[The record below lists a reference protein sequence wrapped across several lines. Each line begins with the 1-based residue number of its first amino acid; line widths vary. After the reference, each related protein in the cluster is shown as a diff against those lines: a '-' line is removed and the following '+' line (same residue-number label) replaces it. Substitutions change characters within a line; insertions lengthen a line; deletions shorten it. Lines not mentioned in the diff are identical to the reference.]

1 MATIAQYFWPQFRE
15 DPDGLR
21 MIRKRLSHIMCLLV
35 VVLQVGYAT
44 PEILSQIRAG
54 APFYEWSG
62 FLISPVLLLVL
73 AGFIAH
79 ERSIERCA
87 TLAILSCYGF
97 AVYLRLNTGLF
108 EPGVIYFAAFPMVAG
123 ITIGLRAGV
132 SFAFLTAAIYACFLY
147 AETQLSAASTVDKE
161 FAISAAITFS
171 LFGILSCVVALLF
184 VHLMEKGFNELRG
197 AKEEVEAYRNNLETM
212 VDERT
217 ETIRQ
222 QKKELKIALENEK
235 QANAFQNQLVSVV
248 SHEIRTPLAIIDGT
262 ARRLAKRATSLEPT
276 DVEERVDTIRT
287 SVRRLTTLMERTLDS
302 AKYSE
307 GKVKLKPTEFD
318 LRAKF
323 KEVIAREKDAASKH
337 TFIIDLDA
345 IPDTYIG
352 DMTMLDHM
360 FSNVISNAVKYS
372 QSNPVVEV
380 SSEQTQTDILIRVK
394 DHGIGISKE
403 DLPKIAERFF
413 RASTALNINGTGVG
427 LSLVKQ
433 IIADHGGTMTIDSEE
448 GAWTE
453 ITLAL
458 PLVPTISQTDEDESE
473 LAA

>member
-35 VVLQVGYAT
+35 VVLQIGYAT

-54 APFYEWSG
+54 APLYGWTG

-123 ITIGLRAGV
+123 ITIGLRAGI
-132 SFAFLTAAIYACFLY
+132 SFAFLTGAIYACFLY
-147 AETQLSAASTVDKE
+147 AETQLSAASVVDKE

-171 LFGILSCVVALLF
+171 LFGILSCIVALLF
-184 VHLMEKGFNELRG
+184 IHLMEKGFYQLNEANKQL
-197 AKEEVEAYRNNLETM
+197 AAYRNNLETM

-217 ETIRQ
+217 ETIGQ
-222 QKKELKIALENEK
+222 QKEELKIALENEK

-248 SHEIRTPLAIIDGT
+248 SHEIRTPLSIIDGT
-262 ARRLAKRATSLEPT
+262 ARRLAKRAKTLESV
-276 DVEERVDTIRT
+276 DVEERVNTIRS
-287 SVRRLTTLMERTLDS
+287 SVRRLTNLMERTLES

-307 GKVKLKPTEFD
+307 GKVKLKTSRFD
-318 LRAKF
+318 LRSKVE
-323 KEVIAREKDAASKH
+323 EVIAREQEAAPHH
-337 TFIIDLDA
+337 TISADLERV
-345 IPDTYIG
+345 PDTYFG

-372 QSNPVVEV
+372 HSNPVVEV
-380 SSEQTQTDILIRVK
+380 SSEQTQTDTLIRVK
-394 DHGIGISKE
+394 DHGIGISKG

-427 LSLVKQ
+427 LNLVKQ

-458 PLVPTISQTDEDESE
+458 PLVPTISQTVHDESE